1 MYNIDSIGPPPI
13 AIRNNQKKIKI
24 AKIGIRIDASRYM
37 STRDNPMFTPTAAA
51 PRSGS
56 TAKAQIQHLT
66 FEHPLSKYSLNSSLL
81 ESNLGHLHSVSNLML
96 LLERKSTVDP

>member
-1 MYNIDSIGPPPI
+1 MYDIDSIGPPPI

-24 AKIGIRIDASRYM
+24 AKSGIRIDASRYM

-56 TAKAQIQHLT
+56 TGEGSDST
-66 FEHPLSKYSLNSSLL
+66 FN
-81 ESNLGHLHSVSNLML
+81 V
-96 LLERKSTVDP
+96 

>member
-24 AKIGIRIDASRYM
+24 VKIGIRIDASRYM
-37 STRDNPMFTPTAAA
+37 STRDKPMFTPTAAA

-56 TAKAQIQHLT
+56 TAEGSDST
-66 FEHPLSKYSLNSSLL
+66 FD
-81 ESNLGHLHSVSNLML
+81 V
-96 LLERKSTVDP
+96 